1 MARPQDY
8 RPLHEQMS
16 SMVTEW
22 TMILGLVVL
31 LVTWDLIA
39 LVAIGRGTR
48 ISPNYNLLRPTP
60 AAQAYNTIHEF
71 QRPRR

>member
-1 MARPQDY
+1 MRYREDDRPIHQ
-8 RPLHEQMS
+8 QMTN
-16 SMVTEW
+16 MVAEW
-22 TMILGLVVL
+22 GMILGLVVL
-31 LVTWDLIA
+31 LVVWNLIA
-39 LVAIGRGTR
+39 LAAIGSGTR